1 VTNQIQATDQDDQN
15 VVDFSESPGRRLRV
29 QRQSRGMTIERIAT
43 QLHLRHETIEAL
55 EQDRFEA
62 LPGAVFVTG
71 YLRNYAKL
79 IGLDPAPLIAAYQA
93 QAGSPESDLG
103 TTGPLR
109 HSAPDSRSAR
119 ILVRLVSLALIG
131 ALIGMIALWW
141 HDRTEIER
149 DLALET
155 ETPGLEMDSNDLVD
169 TPTDVT
175 ETAAEPM
182 LDRAPSRSD
191 PGIGSDRTDPDTR
204 AAPMSVAEPIS
215 PPETLPTPEPAP
227 RAAQA
232 PTDPVVTTAPS
243 GEAALPDIAI
253 AAEGETDRLAET
265 SAADAA
271 QGIRLEFTGPSWL
284 EVRDSAGIR
293 LIVGEMGAGDQREV
307 KGQPPF
313 RFTIGRVSNTRMT
326 VDGVP
331 FDLEGRS
338 RGNVARFSFDP
349 ASPE

>member
-1 VTNQIQATDQDDQN
+1 VTNQTQATDQDDQN

-29 QRQSRGMTIERIAT
+29 QRQSRGITIERVAT
-43 QLHLRHETIEAL
+43 QLHLRHEIIEAL

-103 TTGPLR
+103 STGPLR
-109 HSAPDSRSAR
+109 HSAPDSRGAR
-119 ILVRLVSLALIG
+119 ILVRLVSLALIA

-149 DLALET
+149 DLVLET

-169 TPTDVT
+169 RPTDVT

-182 LDRAPSRSD
+182 LDRAPSLSD
-191 PGIGSDRTDPDTR
+191 SGIGSDRTDSDTR
-204 AAPMSVAEPIS
+204 AAPMIVAEPIS

-232 PTDPVVTTAPS
+232 STDPVVTTAPP
-243 GEAALPDIAI
+243 GEALPDIAI
-253 AAEGETDRLAET
+253 EAGGETDSLAET
-265 SAADAA
+265 STADAPK
-271 QGIRLEFTGPSWL
+271 GIRLEFIGPSWL

-326 VDGVP
+326 IDGEP
-331 FDLEGRS
+331 FDLEGRA

>member
-15 VVDFSESPGRRLRV
+15 VVDFAESPGRRLRV
-29 QRQSRGMTIERIAT
+29 QRQSRGMTIERVAT
-43 QLHLRHETIEAL
+43 QLHLRHEIIEAL

-71 YLRNYAKL
+71 YLRNYARL

-93 QAGSPESDLG
+93 QAGSAESDLG
-103 TTGPLR
+103 STGPLR
-109 HSAPDSRSAR
+109 HSAPDSGGAR
-119 ILVRLVSLALIG
+119 ALVRLVSLALIA

-149 DLALET
+149 DLAMES
-155 ETPGLEMDSNDLVD
+155 ETPGLEMDSNDLLD
-169 TPTDVT
+169 APTDVT
-175 ETAAEPM
+175 EMVAEPM
-182 LDRAPSRSD
+182 HEQAPSRPD
-191 PGIGSDRTDPDTR
+191 PSIRSDRTDPEPPP
-204 AAPMSVAEPIS
+204 APMVVTEPSS

-227 RAAQA
+227 TAAQA
-232 PTDPVVTTAPS
+232 PTDPVVTAAPPS
-243 GEAALPDIAI
+243 EPLPDSAI
-253 AAEGETDRLAET
+253 EAGGETEAIAET
-265 SAADAA
+265 SAADAPK
-271 QGIRLEFTGPSWL
+271 GIRLEFTGPSWL

-307 KGQPPF
+307 TGQPPF
-313 RFTIGRVSNTRMT
+313 SFTIGRVSNTRMT
-326 VDGVP
+326 VDGEP

-349 ASPE
+349 ESPE